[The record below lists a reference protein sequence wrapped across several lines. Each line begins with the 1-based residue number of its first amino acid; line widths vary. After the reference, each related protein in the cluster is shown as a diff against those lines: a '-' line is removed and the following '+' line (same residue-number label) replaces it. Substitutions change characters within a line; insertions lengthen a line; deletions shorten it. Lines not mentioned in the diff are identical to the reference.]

1 MTIFNI
7 FIYTF
12 DKLVTPTMVE
22 VADSQMRT
30 KIVEIISKTVLTEY
44 SKRFNYDKIINVD
57 KDKQGNITLLRADT
71 LKMNSIA
78 CDVSLEAQR
87 ELKKLQQIGIKFPLG
102 YMFKNNLIAY
112 YGPNVKVRMEP
123 IGYIETKYLSNFDS
137 AGINQTRHT
146 IYVQV
151 KTNVKVIIPFKTDV
165 IEVKNQVPI
174 CETIIVGK
182 TPETAIDM
190 NLDSAGFKMKSA
202 GK

>member
-1 MTIFNI
+1 
-7 FIYTF
+7 
-12 DKLVTPTMVE
+12 MVE

-44 SKRFNYDKIINVD
+44 SKRFNYDKIMNID

-123 IGYIETKYLSNFDS
+123 IGYIETKYLSNFES